1 MQDVWRLFAAVEL
14 PQDVRDQAAAIIADL
29 RRDGWQAR
37 WAKPESMHLTMRFYG
52 DVPMTQVSALSDAVA
67 SAARQV
73 GAFALR
79 TGRLGVFPN
88 SRSPRVVWIGLD
100 GNTAALNRLYE
111 EIEAAS
117 EALGFAREARGFS
130 PHITLGRLR
139 PEDVATQARVD
150 QQLQEHAPRD
160 SRPVPVERVVLYRS
174 ELLPSGA
181 LHTPLDVFPL
191 EAGGR

>member
-14 PQDVRDQAAAIIADL
+14 PQDVRDQAATIIADL
-29 RRDGWQAR
+29 RRDGWHAR

-52 DVPMTQVSALSDAVA
+52 DVPTTAVPGLSDAIA
-67 SAARQV
+67 TAIRHV
-73 GAFALR
+73 GAFALQ

-88 SRSPRVVWIGLD
+88 SRNPRVLWIGLD

-139 PEDVATQARVD
+139 PDDVATLTRID
-150 QQLQEHAPRD
+150 QQLREHAPREP
-160 SRPVPVERVVLYRS
+160 RPVPVERVVLYRS

-181 LHTPLDVFPL
+181 VHTPLNVFPL